1 MNTILG
7 PLSAALLWIL
17 APPVQNGQTPNTPPV
32 QFSAADKNTHVTNN
46 VVEGHIMAV
55 NYRVRG
61 GPTKIDFIGTSLMP
75 GAKGSAWIE
84 SKKGYIEI
92 DASFDKLQQAKTFG
106 PEYLTYILWAITPEG
121 RATNLGEVVLSNRED
136 HDAKLHVTTELQSFG
151 LVVTAEPYF
160 AVVRPSDVMVLQNV
174 IRKDTEGNIQEIEA
188 TFNLLK
194 KGEYTSASSSTKP
207 AEITPCCDPNN
218 KKSVK
223 ITVEPEVPSSLAQ
236 ARNAVRIASA
246 YGAERFASDTMQKA
260 STLLAQAESEH
271 TIGSEKTSSTLA
283 RQAVQTAEDARL
295 VSLRRMGEIWLIVQR
310 AALEEAA
317 LQALAEQEAQL
328 RAEAEKARTEA
339 EAAERFRMEEEKR
352 ALNEKAA
359 AAQREAERARAE
371 AMRLIDETSRQSA
384 MQAEEMRLATL
395 RMEQDRAELRA
406 NLMRQLNLV
415 LVTRDTAR
423 GLIVDLADVRF
434 DTARY
439 TIRPDDREKLAKI
452 SGILLTQPDLTLEI
466 EGHTDDVGSTEYNQ
480 TLSEERAGSVKDFL
494 VQQGIPPARITAKGF
509 GESQPVA
516 SNDTAEGRQLNRR
529 VDMIVSGG
537 AIGTPAAAGI
547 Q

>member
-1 MNTILG
+1 
-7 PLSAALLWIL
+7 
-17 APPVQNGQTPNTPPV
+17 
-32 QFSAADKNTHVTNN
+32 
-46 VVEGHIMAV
+46 
-55 NYRVRG
+55 
-61 GPTKIDFIGTSLMP
+61 MP

>member
-1 MNTILG
+1 
-7 PLSAALLWIL
+7 
-17 APPVQNGQTPNTPPV
+17 
-32 QFSAADKNTHVTNN
+32 
-46 VVEGHIMAV
+46 
-55 NYRVRG
+55 
-61 GPTKIDFIGTSLMP
+61 
-75 GAKGSAWIE
+75 
-84 SKKGYIEI
+84 
-92 DASFDKLQQAKTFG
+92 
-106 PEYLTYILWAITPEG
+106 
-121 RATNLGEVVLSNRED
+121 
-136 HDAKLHVTTELQSFG
+136 
-151 LVVTAEPYF
+151 
-160 AVVRPSDVMVLQNV
+160 
-174 IRKDTEGNIQEIEA
+174 
-188 TFNLLK
+188 
-194 KGEYTSASSSTKP
+194 
-207 AEITPCCDPNN
+207 
-218 KKSVK
+218 
-223 ITVEPEVPSSLAQ
+223 
-236 ARNAVRIASA
+236 VRIASA